1 MVITIGTLLA
11 ALQGSIGSPGAAPI
25 EQQYIDLLNNPQAID
40 RVSIATNRVP
50 DFTPD
55 GIQKPLNGYRYLG
68 LLADAPFEFT
78 YPSTT
83 WNPSQD
89 ILAVHEVGQ
98 NPISRDF
105 AHVWEPSGLQLT
117 THFILIFI
125 YPPLMYVQQP
135 SRMSFQAIS
144 LLFTALQSQHIPP
157 WVSHPLPPSLYLMLI
172 M

>member
-11 ALQGSIGSPGAAPI
+11 ALQNSIGSPGAAPV
-25 EQQYIDLLNNPQAID
+25 EQQYIDLLNHPQALD
-40 RVSIATNRVP
+40 RVSMATSRVP

-55 GIQKPLNGYRYLG
+55 GIQKPVNGYRYLG
-68 LLADAPFEFT
+68 LLADAPFELT

-98 NPISRDF
+98 NPITRDF
-105 AHVWEPSGLQLT
+105 AHIWEHCGIQLT

-125 YPPLMYVQQP
+125 HPPLMY
-135 SRMSFQAIS
+135 A
-144 LLFTALQSQHIPP
+144 
-157 WVSHPLPPSLYLMLI
+157 
-172 M
+172 